1 MTLNISYYL
10 DGEARTTATLNRPLE
25 QLAAAVSALQA
36 LSGDG
41 GSSGRVVAHGVP
53 AEGAL
58 VGDIVYL
65 DNGVAKPALV
75 RWNTIIGQDGRAS
88 LAESARPVGLVT
100 ARSGATVDII
110 LSGRC
115 ADSTTIAAIDTLAST
130 GPHYLSLTAAGEV
143 TATRPTTAIRV
154 LNRIDDQTILV
165 DIVTESTEQ
174 HVHQS
179 FTLSSADGDWE
190 AEDSEAEDTDFI
202 YVGDHAN
209 AFALLPVISP
219 VVTVDGVVDPTFTV
233 DYTNGTSRIKATH
246 AKPSTSA
253 VVTLYLTIPYTHDLP
268 VVRAITT
275 SGSPRLR
282 VRDANGVVTLSLDEE
297 VADDAITA
305 NAATAIH
312 GYSSVGAPLIT
323 PVVSG
328 LTAGANISITK
339 DNQGRHT
346 ISSGY
351 SSNTPLYPSFID
363 LNGVSAIANGGDI
376 YYYFPAPTGK
386 SISGVIPLLPPAAN
400 VAYKVYPFA
409 LATGKA
415 AGFSGITFD
424 YSLRVYQSPT
434 VVLNGHSTEV
444 AIPDAFTGTIA
455 GVGVNGGT
463 IALFTADFV
472 TVPLGGP
479 FYVTAGGQAFL
490 TLTKSAGS
498 AAYLSGFGIIV
509 VPEPV

>member
-1 MTLNISYYL
+1 
-10 DGEARTTATLNRPLE
+10 
-25 QLAAAVSALQA
+25 
-36 LSGDG
+36 
-41 GSSGRVVAHGVP
+41 
-53 AEGAL
+53 
-58 VGDIVYL
+58 
-65 DNGVAKPALV
+65 
-75 RWNTIIGQDGRAS
+75 
-88 LAESARPVGLVT
+88 
-100 ARSGATVDII
+100 
-110 LSGRC
+110 
-115 ADSTTIAAIDTLAST
+115 
-130 GPHYLSLTAAGEV
+130 
-143 TATRPTTAIRV
+143 
-154 LNRIDDQTILV
+154 V

-179 FTLSSADGDWE
+179 FTLSSETEAWR

-202 YVGDHAN
+202 YVGDHAD

-233 DYTNGTSRIKATH
+233 DYTDGTSRIKAT
-246 AKPSTSA
+246 ARPSTSA

-275 SGSPRLR
+275 MGSPRLR

-312 GYSSVGAPLIT
+312 GYSSVGVPLIT

-328 LTAGANISITK
+328 LTAGANISITPGVG
-339 DNQGRHT
+339 NGVYS

-351 SSNTPLYPSFID
+351 SSNTPIYPSFID

-386 SISGVIPLLPPAAN
+386 SVSGVIPLLPPSAN

-424 YSLRVYQSPT
+424 YSLRVYPSPT
-434 VVLNGHSTEV
+434 VVLNGGSAEV
-444 AIPDAFTGTIA
+444 AIPNASTGTIA
-455 GVGVNGGT
+455 GVGVTSGK

-472 TVPLGGP
+472 TV
-479 FYVTAGGQAFL
+479 TTGGQAFL